1 MPALLIESGLLLG
14 FCQSIDERGM
24 PSWRAAGS
32 QSSDIVKPSAKLKT
46 KGDSALWALLQPVRL
61 VDTPFLTTV
70 LYMLRIL
77 VKF

>member
-46 KGDSALWALLQPVRL
+46 KGDSAL
-61 VDTPFLTTV
+61 
-70 LYMLRIL
+70 
-77 VKF
+77 